1 MAIRKERNRR
11 LTDDPRLEPEAAV
24 RKRKSFSQIRR
35 EPGIP
40 RSTARREIMNHREES
55 TRTFYGRRFSPCT
68 HRDGCGSHG
77 LCGRP
82 DCTRNCASCGLR
94 CRGGSC
100 PGFEGEACPRLAAA
114 PYVCNGCP
122 DGGRCRLRKFHHLHR
137 VAHKRYRDTPVT
149 ARQGIYATRG
159 EPRAINEVPVPAL
172 NRGRSVHHAMVSS
185 PEDGSVRTRVFYTR
199 PHRATDRAQAE
210 RNHEY
215 VRRVVLK
222 GESFDSLAQEH
233 VNTMMSHVNSHVRAS
248 LVKGVAPCRTPYER
262 FAFECGGQIAGRL
275 GIVPVPLEEATL
287 RPELL
292 EMNRSPPDKVRPKA
306 IDGGR
311 PVSTPEGES
320 RASPWNRHAHFPM
333 QKCTEYANLHLESLQ
348 FHANPY
354 RQIP

>member
-1 MAIRKERNRR
+1 MAIRKERNRH
-11 LTDDPRLEPEAAV
+11 LTDDLRLDPEAAL
-24 RKRKSFSQIRR
+24 RARKSFSQIKR

-40 RSTARREIMNHREES
+40 RSTGGGASTTPWSRRRIPSASASAPSTGTS
-55 TRTFYGRRFSPCT
+55 TRACSPSGATTSRWPCA
-68 HRDGCGSHG
+68 
-77 LCGRP
+77 
-82 DCTRNCASCGLR
+82 TRNAAG
-94 CRGGSC
+94 
-100 PGFEGEACPRLAAA
+100 PRRSTGRTAAA
-114 PYVCNGCP
+114 PG
-122 DGGRCRLRKFHHLHR
+122 
-137 VAHKRYRDTPVT
+137 
-149 ARQGIYATRG
+149 
-159 EPRAINEVPVPAL
+159 
-172 NRGRSVHHAMVSS
+172 
-185 PEDGSVRTRVFYTR
+185 DGSGNSTWSISRRIPECGSRRSTRW
-199 PHRATDRAQAE
+199 
-210 RNHEY
+210 
-215 VRRVVLK
+215 
-222 GESFDSLAQEH
+222 GESSDSLAQEH